1 MGFYLD
7 GQPPPH
13 SHRTPCELA
22 EDEIFATLHGSLC
35 AMPERFKEA
44 GPNDHTECVRRLPYA
59 LVRWADAHP
68 SEPLRPK

>member
-22 EDEIFATLHGSLC
+22 EDEIFATLRGTLC
-35 AMPERFKEA
+35 PMPERFKEA
-44 GPNDHTECVRRLPYA
+44 GPNERTECVRRPAYA
-59 LVRWADAHP
+59 LLSWEDAHP
-68 SEPLRPK
+68 YKGLSRK